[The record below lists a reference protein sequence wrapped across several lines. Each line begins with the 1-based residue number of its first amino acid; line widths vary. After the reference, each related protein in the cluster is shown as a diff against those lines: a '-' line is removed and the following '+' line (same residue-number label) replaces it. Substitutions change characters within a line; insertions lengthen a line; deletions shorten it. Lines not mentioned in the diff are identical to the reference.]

1 MTHAADVT
9 EPARRSPETV
19 DRLMVGVCGAIWL
32 VWLAVAS
39 ISTVA
44 LVQLGRS
51 PRTGGGESHSSWL
64 LYTIIVISALV
75 IVGAIP
81 LLIRARR
88 TAMSAAA
95 GSGAAAGVSEA
106 AESLQRASDPLP
118 TSPAAEAP
126 TEKLRVFGASVDPYR
141 RKPAAPRAVS
151 RLNVV
156 LERIFLRGTAS
167 LLGAMGLALTAV
179 EVATYLLAVH
189 TDTAA
194 WVALG
199 LAGAIT
205 AAMVVVFLNVHRR
218 LAGAAG
224 EAADNA
230 LA

>member
-1 MTHAADVT
+1 MAHAAEVT
-9 EPARRSPETV
+9 EPGGRSPETV

-44 LVQLGRS
+44 LVKLGQGDRA
-51 PRTGGGESHSSWL
+51 GGEDSQSSWL
-64 LYTIIVISALV
+64 LYTIIVISGLV
-75 IVGAIP
+75 IIGAIP

-88 TAMSAAA
+88 TAM
-95 GSGAAAGVSEA
+95 AAAGVSGAPEPAETMQKA
-106 AESLQRASDPLP
+106 AEPLP

-141 RKPAAPRAVS
+141 RKPSPPRVVS
-151 RLNVV
+151 RINVV
-156 LERIFLRGTAS
+156 LERIFLRGTTS
-167 LLGAMGLALTAV
+167 LLSAMGLALIAV
-179 EVATYLLAVH
+179 EVATYLLATH

-199 LAGAIT
+199 LAGVI
-205 AAMVVVFLNVHRR
+205 MVGMVAVFGNFQRR
-218 LAGAAG
+218 LGGAAD

-230 LA
+230 LG